1 MTAAPDCVS
10 VAFQICVMVCDPGQ
24 EYPTFQPLI
33 ALPPA
38 VTVNPS
44 WKPPL
49 HELLTDQVAVQPPDE
64 PEELAEGEEDG
75 DELGEAEGDEE
86 ALTEALAEALGE
98 AERDGLADGEP
109 EGEEPLPLLSTTTDS
124 AGMVSDPP
132 ENVLCAIVGFAAL
145 QTYSVSEVL
154 VIPRLAVLTV

>member
-1 MTAAPDCVS
+1 MTAAPDWVS
-10 VAFQICVMVCDPGQ
+10 VAFQICVTVCEPGQ

-49 HELLTDQVAVQPPDE
+49 HELLTDQVAVQPAAE

-75 DELGEAEGDEE
+75 DELGEAEGDED
-86 ALTEALAEALGE
+86 ALAEALGE
-98 AERDGLADGEP
+98 AERDGLADGDP

-145 QTYSVSEVL
+145 
-154 VIPRLAVLTV
+154 

>member
-1 MTAAPDCVS
+1 VTAAPVCVS
-10 VAFQICVMVCDPGQ
+10 VAFQICVTVCEPGH

-38 VTVNPS
+38 VTVKPS

-49 HELLTDQVAVQPPDE
+49 HELLTDQVAVQPPE
-64 PEELAEGEEDG
+64 VPEALAEGEEDG
-75 DELGEAEGDEE
+75 EELGEADGDED
-86 ALTEALAEALGE
+86 ALAEALGE
-98 AERDGLADGEP
+98 AECDKLGLADGEP
-109 EGEEPLPLLSTTTDS
+109 EGEEPLPLVSTTTDS

-145 QTYSVSEVL
+145 
-154 VIPRLAVLTV
+154 